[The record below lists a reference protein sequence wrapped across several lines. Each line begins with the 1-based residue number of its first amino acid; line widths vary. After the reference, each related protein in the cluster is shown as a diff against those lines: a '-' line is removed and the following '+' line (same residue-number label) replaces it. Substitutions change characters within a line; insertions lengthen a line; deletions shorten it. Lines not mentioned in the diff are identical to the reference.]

1 MCARVSLLA
10 TLLAVITLAPIARA
24 QSAQPSFVEFEGG
37 QVRPLAVSPDGTH
50 LFAVNTP
57 DNRLEIFDVA
67 TDGSLLARTAATY
80 ATHTVP
86 VGLEPVAVAAR
97 TNTEVWVVNHLLD
110 SVSIVD
116 LSGSQP
122 RVRQTLL
129 VGDEPRDIVFAQG
142 GTRAFIT
149 CAHRGQQ
156 RTDPSISGVPGAG
169 DPQLTIPSV
178 NRVDVWAFDATNP
191 GTTLGGT
198 PLSIITLFGDT
209 PRALAVS
216 SDGAT
221 VFAAVFHSGN
231 QTTSANEG
239 VVCNGGASAGAC
251 TVNGVTF
258 PGGLP
263 APNVDANN
271 VTGPETGLVLKFN
284 GTHWVDTLSR
294 TWDNAVNFSLP
305 DDDVFRID
313 ATQNPPRAI
322 VSAPHDGQPFAHV
335 GTVLFNMVV
344 NPSNGHVY
352 VTNGDARNDVRF
364 EGQRSP
370 CSSPTS
376 VVGHLSEAR
385 ITVLDPVSGSV
396 TPRHLNEHLDSGPD
410 SSCTVPSP
418 AGTADAS
425 LSTPLG
431 MAVSST
437 GTLYVAAFGSSNP
450 ASPGTGG
457 QVGVF
462 STTQLEAGTFTP
474 SLASHILLSGG
485 GASGLVLNEARNRLY
500 VLTRFDNAVS
510 VVNTSASPG
519 SEVQHLALAG
529 PVSFTP
535 EPASVVAGRP
545 FLYDATL
552 TSSNGEAACASC
564 HIFGDLDSL
573 AWDLGDPSGTVL
585 HNPNPFR
592 VTVGENQD
600 FHSLKGPMT
609 TQTLRGLV
617 NNGPMHW
624 RGDRTVGNDPPPN
637 NDPIANPAG
646 DFEKFNVAFVGLNG
660 MAGHCSV
667 TTSQSSQGAANCST
681 GERCEGVSAGAMQAF
696 AEFILQVMLP
706 PNPIRALDSSLTTAQ
721 ANGKNFFMNVTSDT
735 LQTCNGCHALNPALG
750 HFGTDGFSSFEGE
763 TQDLKIPHL
772 RNLYQKIGR
781 FGFPN
786 VAPGI
791 NAAGDATLPAAGTFM
806 GDQVRGF
813 GFLHDGSVDAIF
825 RFHNAQ
831 VFNNGFNGATVAN
844 CGTTDPNGCRRNV
857 EQFMFAF
864 DSDLAPIVGQEVT
877 LTGTNSAA
885 VGPRITL
892 MLQRAVAGECDVVVK
907 GILSGLQRGWVCT
920 GSGCGGNGSFQS
932 DRTGGPVLTD
942 AQLRAQA
949 NTAGQELT
957 YTAVPVGSGI
967 RIGIDRDGDG
977 FPDRTELDAGSNPA
991 DPASVPGT
999 TTTTAPP
1006 TTTTSS
1012 STTSTTAPTT
1022 TTTSTSSTTSSTTST
1037 TTSTSSTTSSTTSTS
1052 TTTT

>member
-1 MCARVSLLA
+1 MCARTRLVVA
-10 TLLAVITLAPIARA
+10 LLAVITLPPIARA
-24 QSAQPSFVEFEGG
+24 QSAQSSFVEFESG
-37 QVRPLAVSPDGTH
+37 QVRPLALSPDGTH
-50 LFAVNTP
+50 LFAANTP

-67 TDGSLLARTAATY
+67 TDGSLLPRTAATY

-97 TNTEVWVVNHLLD
+97 TNTEVWVVNHLSD

-156 RTDPSISGVPGAG
+156 RTDPSISSVPGAG
-169 DPQLTIPSV
+169 DPQLTIPGV
-178 NRVDVWAFDATNP
+178 GRADVWAFDATNP

-216 SDGAT
+216 SNGAT

-231 QTTSANEG
+231 QTTAASEG

-294 TWDNAVNFSLP
+294 TWDNAVQFSLP

-322 VSAPHDGQPFAHV
+322 VSPPHDGQPFAHV

-396 TPRHLNEHLDSGPD
+396 TPRHLNKHLDSGPD
-410 SSCTVPSP
+410 SYCTVPSP

-431 MAVSST
+431 MAVTSNGS
-437 GTLYVAAFGSSNP
+437 TLYVAAFGSSDP

-500 VLTRFDNAVS
+500 VLTRFDNA
-510 VVNTSASPG
+510 
-519 SEVQHLALAG
+519 
-529 PVSFTP
+529 
-535 EPASVVAGRP
+535 ASVV
-545 FLYDATL
+545 
-552 TSSNGEAACASC
+552 
-564 HIFGDLDSL
+564 
-573 AWDLGDPSGTVL
+573 
-585 HNPNPFR
+585 
-592 VTVGENQD
+592 
-600 FHSLKGPMT
+600 
-609 TQTLRGLV
+609 
-617 NNGPMHW
+617 
-624 RGDRTVGNDPPPN
+624 
-637 NDPIANPAG
+637 
-646 DFEKFNVAFVGLNG
+646 
-660 MAGHCSV
+660 
-667 TTSQSSQGAANCST
+667 
-681 GERCEGVSAGAMQAF
+681 
-696 AEFILQVMLP
+696 
-706 PNPIRALDSSLTTAQ
+706 
-721 ANGKNFFMNVTSDT
+721 DT
-735 LQTCNGCHALNPALG
+735 
-750 HFGTDGFSSFEGE
+750 
-763 TQDLKIPHL
+763 
-772 RNLYQKIGR
+772 
-781 FGFPN
+781 
-786 VAPGI
+786 
-791 NAAGDATLPAAGTFM
+791 
-806 GDQVRGF
+806 
-813 GFLHDGSVDAIF
+813 
-825 RFHNAQ
+825 
-831 VFNNGFNGATVAN
+831 
-844 CGTTDPNGCRRNV
+844 
-857 EQFMFAF
+857 
-864 DSDLAPIVGQEVT
+864 
-877 LTGTNSAA
+877 
-885 VGPRITL
+885 
-892 MLQRAVAGECDVVVK
+892 
-907 GILSGLQRGWVCT
+907 
-920 GSGCGGNGSFQS
+920 
-932 DRTGGPVLTD
+932 
-942 AQLRAQA
+942 
-949 NTAGQELT
+949 
-957 YTAVPVGSGI
+957 
-967 RIGIDRDGDG
+967 
-977 FPDRTELDAGSNPA
+977 
-991 DPASVPGT
+991 
-999 TTTTAPP
+999 
-1006 TTTTSS
+1006 
-1012 STTSTTAPTT
+1012 
-1022 TTTSTSSTTSSTTST
+1022 
-1037 TTSTSSTTSSTTSTS
+1037 
-1052 TTTT
+1052 